1 MKNSQV
7 SALLF
12 LWVLLF
18 STGKEVVA
26 TENGRSC
33 SEGIKMAGPCKNPE
47 CSNLCKERHGD
58 EAIGVCLGG
67 CFCRYPCL
75 SS

>member
-1 MKNSQV
+1 MNNSQV
-7 SALLF
+7 SALFFML
-12 LWVLLF
+12 VLLF
-18 STGKEVVA
+18 STA

-33 SEGIKMAGPCKNPE
+33 SEGIKMVGRCKNPE
-47 CSNLCKERHGD
+47 CSNLCKQRHGD

>member
-1 MKNSQV
+1 
-7 SALLF
+7 
-12 LWVLLF
+12 
-18 STGKEVVA
+18 
-26 TENGRSC
+26 
-33 SEGIKMAGPCKNPE
+33 MAGRCKNPE